1 MGNLRTRSIL
11 LATEVTHQRHVVQ
24 TELTGPVELQLVVQ
38 VALGGPVVHLAA
50 LGAPLVAHGVVEA
63 VVSLVG
69 LLVEYG
75 TRFRVYPLQL
85 WVVIQVGNTAAVLT
99 EHVIPRNHTAQRQ
112 TLGDE
117 VQLLLQYEISVDA
130 GGGNGLYTTDRRS
143 LCRVRHIGRIGEVTP
158 RAITVLWQEGI
169 RRNVVDTSPHL

>member
-1 MGNLRTRSIL
+1 M
-11 LATEVTHQRHVVQ
+11 
-24 TELTGPVELQLVVQ
+24 
-38 VALGGPVVHLAA
+38 
-50 LGAPLVAHGVVEA
+50 
-63 VVSLVG
+63 
-69 LLVEYG
+69 LVEYG
-75 TRFRVYPLQL
+75 TRLGVNPLQL

-117 VQLLLQYEISVDA
+117 VQLLLQYEVSVDA

-143 LCRVRHIGRIGEVTP
+143 LCRVRHIGRIGEVAP

-169 RRNVVDTSPHL
+169 RRDVVDTSPHLRHLPAEAAAAVPLVTTLPRVGLLTVRTGDVYLEDSALGNLEVQV